1 MIEPEYP
8 PDEARR
14 LRSLRELGILY
25 TPAEERFD
33 RITRLVSKMLNVPMS
48 VISLVDSTN
57 QWFKSSQG
65 VPATET
71 SRAVSF
77 CGHAIL
83 CDDTMVVPDA
93 RSDPRFFDNPMV
105 TGEPYIRFYAGHPL
119 RGPDGSMVG
128 TLCAIDRRPRHPTPA
143 DLEVLRDLAGW
154 AESELRM
161 AAFSQVERELIAE
174 MDDLRRKAML
184 DPLTRL
190 WNREGITNVL
200 HREIE
205 RSRREQIPMGVIMAD
220 LDDFKRINDAHGH
233 PVGDAAL
240 NEVARTLRSCVRP
253 YDSVGRYGGEEFLI
267 VLGNCDGGTVART
280 AERIR
285 GRIARCEVPTPAGPI
300 SLTLSLGMI
309 ALDRAGGTDAAAL
322 VEAADRALYRAKA
335 GGRNRVEIGSL
346 EERGR

>member
-1 MIEPEYP
+1 MIEPEFP

-14 LRSLRELGILY
+14 LQSLRELGVLY
-25 TPAEERFD
+25 TPAEDRFD
-33 RITRLVSKMLNVPMS
+33 RITRLASRLLNVPMS
-48 VISLVDSTN
+48 MVSLVDGTS
-57 QWFKSSQG
+57 QWFKSSRG
-65 VPATET
+65 LEATET

-83 CDDTMVVPDA
+83 GDDTMVVPDA
-93 RSDPRFFDNPMV
+93 RSDPRFSDNPLV
-105 TGEPYIRFYAGHPL
+105 TGEPHIRFYAGHPL
-119 RGPDGSMVG
+119 RGSDGSKLG
-128 TLCAIDRRPRHPTPA
+128 TLCVIDRQPRHLGPA

-154 AESELRM
+154 VESELRM

-174 MDDLRRKAML
+174 LDDLRRKAML

-205 RSRREQIPMGVIMAD
+205 RSLREQIPMGVIMAD
-220 LDDFKRINDAHGH
+220 LDDFKRINDSHGH

-240 NEVARTLRSCVRP
+240 NEVAKTLRSCVRP
-253 YDSVGRYGGEEFLI
+253 YDAIGRYGGEEFLI
-267 VLGNCDGGTVART
+267 VLGKCDGDAVTET

-285 GRIARCEVPTPAGPI
+285 GRVARCEVPTPTGPI
-300 SLTLSLGMI
+300 SLTLSLGVI
-309 ALDRAGGTDAAAL
+309 ALDRADATDAAGL

-335 GGRNRVEIGSL
+335 AGRNRVEIGSL
-346 EERGR
+346 EG